1 MRYEYDPQKLA
12 ANVKK
17 HAVWF
22 EEAMEFKWESA
33 QLKVDDR
40 NFYSETRFEAI
51 GFIRERVV
59 VMVFCLRTNAVRII
73 SLRRANSRVVKRYAE
88 T

>member
-22 EEAMEFKWESA
+22 EEAVEFEWETA
-33 QLKVDDR
+33 NLTIDDR
-40 NFYSETRFEAI
+40 NFYLETRFEAI
-51 GFIRERVV
+51 GYIRERVY
-59 VMVFCLRTNAVRII
+59 VMIFCLRVNAVRII
-73 SLRRANSRVVKRYAE
+73 SLRKANNREVKRYAE

>member
-1 MRYEYDPQKLA
+1 MRYEYDSLKLA

-22 EEAMEFKWESA
+22 EEAVEFEWETA
-33 QLKVDDR
+33 YIKIDNR
-40 NFYSETRFEAI
+40 NFYLETRFEAI
-51 GFIRERVV
+51 GFIRQRVY
-59 VMVFCLRTNAVRII
+59 VMIFCLRANAVRII
-73 SLRRANSRVVKRYAE
+73 SLRKANTREAKRYAE